1 MWVWSQ
7 APKFATVLASNSWFS
22 WVEHSWGWTF
32 FMSCVLYDMRQ
43 LQCCLRS
50 AGLRE
55 CLPCDDMPATHSSHA
70 IQHFILSWDFSN
82 GLKEKS
88 APWSH
93 PPLPPSTRWSP
104 RWPSPSTCG
113 SPAPCVTPPAW
124 RTGRPTPRSPSD
136 SAPAGREGSPAPS
149 SPLRLIFG
157 VFQLLPTSFNVCQLL
172 FQRLAAA
179 AAARWRWDCVCTL
192 LGFPP
197 GFRLRPVCFT
207 GPFTSPCSFG
217 LRWKSV
223 FKLYTNWNSIC
234 TQKHP
239 PSFTPGFKTGLL
251 RRPIHTPTS
260 LKYNWHH
267 PLWVIPSE
275 EKKLDKNWP
284 LSRVGF
290 LYLSSPLP

>member
-1 MWVWSQ
+1 MWAWSQ

-113 SPAPCVTPPAW
+113 SPAPCVKPPAW

-197 GFRLRPVCFT
+197 VFIWDRSASQAH
-207 GPFTSPCSFG
+207 SPHRVPLACVGNQF
-217 LRWKSV
+217 L
-223 FKLYTNWNSIC
+223 N
-234 TQKHP
+234 
-239 PSFTPGFKTGLL
+239 FTPME
-251 RRPIHTPTS
+251 I
-260 LKYNWHH
+260 
-267 PLWVIPSE
+267 
-275 EKKLDKNWP
+275 
-284 LSRVGF
+284 
-290 LYLSSPLP
+290 